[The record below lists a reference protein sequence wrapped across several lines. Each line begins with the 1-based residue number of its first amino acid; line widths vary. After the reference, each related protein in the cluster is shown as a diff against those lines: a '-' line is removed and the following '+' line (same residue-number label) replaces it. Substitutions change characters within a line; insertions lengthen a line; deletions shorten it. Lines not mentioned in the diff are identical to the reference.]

1 MLTFEGQQFQG
12 VSNISNKMGSL
23 GKLVHNVQRFDVQ
36 PSVDPN
42 NLIIFAVGQ
51 VKLDG
56 QDNPLHFSEF
66 FQLVASSPGQY
77 YIHNQIFRL
86 NYA

>member
-1 MLTFEGQQFQG
+1 MLTFEGQQFMG
-12 VSNISNKMGSL
+12 GTNISQKMAGL

-36 PSVDPN
+36 PSLDPS
-42 NLIIFAVGQ
+42 NLIIAVVGQ

-56 QDNPLHFSEF
+56 QENPLHFSEF